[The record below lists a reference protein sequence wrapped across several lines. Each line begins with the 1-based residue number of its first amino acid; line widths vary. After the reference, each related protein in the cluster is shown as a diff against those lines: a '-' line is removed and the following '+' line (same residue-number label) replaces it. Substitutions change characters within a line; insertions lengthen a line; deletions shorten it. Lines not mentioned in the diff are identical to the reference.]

1 MNNYVKCIFKMNKF
15 DLIKEIHN
23 NDVYK
28 DDMTIVSYDSNGKLT
43 DNVKVVTT
51 YDKNGTLLA
60 IIGEDKK
67 NE

>member
-1 MNNYVKCIFKMNKF
+1 MNKF

-51 YDKNGTLLA
+51 YDKNGTLLS

-67 NE
+67 DE